1 MRLTIAALT
10 ASFAIAVAPAAANA
24 ATPISGQWLT
34 VEGKAIVTIAPC
46 GNGMCGHISKVLK
59 PNPNGRGVDER
70 NPDPAKRNRTIE
82 GLQILANFADSGSDW
97 RGTIYS
103 PEAGKEYKSYVK
115 RQGDG
120 TLQVKGCIAFFCQ
133 TQIWKPTK

>member
-1 MRLTIAALT
+1 MRLTIAAL
-10 ASFAIAVAPAAANA
+10 ALIMAPAAAHA

-34 VEGKAIVTIAPC
+34 VGEKAIVTITPC
-46 GNGMCGHISKVLK
+46 GKGMCGHISKVLK
-59 PNPNGRGVDER
+59 PNPKGRGVDER
-70 NPDPAKRNRTIE
+70 NPDPAKRNRPIE
-82 GLQILANFADSGSDW
+82 GLQILSNFADAGSDW

-115 RQGDG
+115 RQENG

-133 TQIWKPTK
+133 TQVWKPAR